1 MLRLVCSPLENDCA
15 VVNNL
20 VIDPEVNINVV
31 DVQHGFTPLM
41 RLCAFNQSKSFRGC
55 FAALLRRDDI
65 DVSIK
70 DGTGNHAL
78 HLLCF
83 ANSENVVEDVVRQL
97 INRGCDLNSKEQNG
111 YNVLHCLLGNR
122 PSECQNLVDLCR
134 LFIDSGADA
143 HATINNGDTPLMLL
157 CRNANGD
164 ELIDVIKLLVVFYN
178 SSVKATNKIGETA
191 LHCLCANS
199 SKFENFL
206 ETLHLLVQFGINTE
220 AVTEEGENALLLVCK
235 YSPDTKSLFAVVR
248 FLLDDVVLD
257 PNHNNSQ
264 GESALHCLFANPF
277 LTQEFIE
284 VARFLVN

>member
-1 MLRLVCSPLENDCA
+1 M
-15 VVNNL
+15 
-20 VIDPEVNINVV
+20 IDPGVNINVV

-97 INRGCDLNSKEQNG
+97 INRGCDLNAKEQNG

-143 HATINNGDTPLMLL
+143 HATTNNGDTPLMLL

-164 ELIDVIKLLVVFYN
+164 KLIDVIKLLVVFYS

-277 LTQEFIE
+277 LTEKFIE